1 MFTKLGGIVS
11 VIAICL
17 GLVGIVGWFV
27 AVLVQSSGSISMG
40 SKQATLWLNQGSTLL
55 FLGLVLGVLCEIS
68 KKLDK

>member
-11 VIAICL
+11 VIAISL

-27 AVLVQSSGSISMG
+27 VILVQSTGSISVTME
-40 SKQATLWLNQGSTLL
+40 QATLWLNQGSTLL